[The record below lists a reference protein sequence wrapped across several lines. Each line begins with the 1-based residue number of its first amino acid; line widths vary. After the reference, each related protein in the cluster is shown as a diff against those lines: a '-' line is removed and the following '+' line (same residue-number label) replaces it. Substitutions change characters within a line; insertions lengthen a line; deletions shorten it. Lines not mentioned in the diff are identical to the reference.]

1 MLAFADDT
9 NENSIDIY
17 IGEDRPDIG
26 LNTYSTIGL
35 SKFPVDLVCSD
46 GREIR
51 VEYIGMCNS
60 DFSEF
65 PNIVASCA
73 FNIIKDNYICKPG
86 MVAIDAIADYCDERR
101 FDSRCSYIINVLN
114 NSILMICP

>member
-1 MLAFADDT
+1 MQQKKYIFQILHKEIKLAPKVLAFADDT

-51 VEYIGMCNS
+51 VY
-60 DFSEF
+60 DRHQ
-65 PNIVASCA
+65 V
-73 FNIIKDNYICKPG
+73 
-86 MVAIDAIADYCDERR
+86 
-101 FDSRCSYIINVLN
+101 
-114 NSILMICP
+114 

>member
-1 MLAFADDT
+1 MQQKKYIFQILHKEIKLAPKVLAFADDT

-51 VEYIGMCNS
+51 VISANFLILLRRVHLILLKIITYVSQEWWRLMLSRI
-60 DFSEF
+60 
-65 PNIVASCA
+65 IVM
-73 FNIIKDNYICKPG
+73 N
-86 MVAIDAIADYCDERR
+86 
-101 FDSRCSYIINVLN
+101 
-114 NSILMICP
+114 

>member
-1 MLAFADDT
+1 MQQKKYIFQILHKEIKLAPKVLAFADDT

-65 PNIVASCA
+65 PNIVAPAARSSA
-73 FNIIKDNYICKPG
+73 FYT
-86 MVAIDAIADYCDERR
+86 
-101 FDSRCSYIINVLN
+101 LN
-114 NSILMICP
+114 FEI

>member
-1 MLAFADDT
+1 MQQKKYIFQILHKEIKLAPKVLAFADDT

-46 GREIR
+46 E
-51 VEYIGMCNS
+51 
-60 DFSEF
+60 
-65 PNIVASCA
+65 
-73 FNIIKDNYICKPG
+73 
-86 MVAIDAIADYCDERR
+86 
-101 FDSRCSYIINVLN
+101 
-114 NSILMICP
+114 

>member
-1 MLAFADDT
+1 MQQKKYIFQILHKEIKLAPKVLAFADDT

-65 PNIVASCA
+65 RRVHLILLKIITYVSQEWWRLMLSRIIVM
-73 FNIIKDNYICKPG
+73 N
-86 MVAIDAIADYCDERR
+86 
-101 FDSRCSYIINVLN
+101 
-114 NSILMICP
+114 